1 MKRQSTI
8 KIKICGMKES
18 ANIVAVSALAP
29 DYLGFIFYEHTPRFV
44 GREFN
49 MPEIPSSIKRVGVF
63 VNESIVEIL
72 NKVKRYRLDFV
83 QLHGDESVGLC
94 NKLNHEGI
102 SVIKV
107 FRVSDDFDFNKTQE
121 FEDVSEYFLFDT
133 QGKKYG
139 GNAEKFNWQV
149 LKKYNQNVPFF
160 LSGGIKPEDTEKIL
174 QLKDLNLH
182 AIDINSGV
190 EEAPGKKDLN
200 KVSLIINSLTINN

>member
-44 GREFN
+44 GREFS

-149 LKKYNQNVPFF
+149 LKKYNQKVPFF
-160 LSGGIKPEDTEKIL
+160 LSGGIKPEDTEEIL

-190 EEAPGKKDLN
+190 EEVPGKKDLN

>member
-18 ANIVAVSALAP
+18 ANIEAVSALAP

-44 GREFN
+44 GREFK
-49 MPEIPSSIKRVGVF
+49 MPEIPASIKRVGVF
-63 VNESIVEIL
+63 VNETIVEIL

-83 QLHGDESVGLC
+83 QLHGDESAGLC

-107 FRVSDDFDFNKTQE
+107 FRVGDDFDFYKTRE

-139 GNAEKFNWQV
+139 GNAERFNWQV
-149 LKKYNQNVPFF
+149 LKKYNQTVPFF
-160 LSGGIKPEDTEKIL
+160 LSGGIKPEDIEEIR

-182 AIDINSGV
+182 AIDVNSGV
-190 EEAPGKKDLN
+190 EQSPGFKDS
-200 KVSLIINSLTINN
+200 KRVSLIINKLRV

>member
-1 MKRQSTI
+1 MKKQSSI

-18 ANIVAVSALAP
+18 ANIEAVSALAP

-49 MPEIPSSIKRVGVF
+49 LPEIPLSIKRVGVF

-107 FRVSDDFDFNKTQE
+107 FRISDDFDFKTTEE
-121 FEDVSEYFLFDT
+121 FEDVSEFFMFDT
-133 QGKKYG
+133 RGKLYG
-139 GNAEKFNWQV
+139 GNAERFNWRV
-149 LKKYNQNVPFF
+149 LTKFSQKVPFF
-160 LSGGIKPEDTEKIL
+160 LSGGIGPESIEEIL
-174 QLKDLNLH
+174 QLKNLNLH
-182 AIDINSGV
+182 AIDVNSGV
-190 EEAPGKKDLN
+190 EQSPGMKDLN
-200 KVSLIINSLTINN
+200 KVSLIINKVRV